1 MHIYIYIHT
10 HIHTDIS
17 DIEHCICLSILY
29 TPYTYIMIPAAIEA
43 PQELTPAM
51 PSDAEEEP
59 EESIAT
65 WLQLGLMEEDIL
77 HHHLGMVESL

>member
-1 MHIYIYIHT
+1 MYIYIYPIVPIVH
-10 HIHTDIS
+10 DIS
-17 DIEHCICLSILY
+17 WYIPFFLMDIF
-29 TPYTYIMIPAAIEA
+29 PYEPPAAIEA

-65 WLQLGLMEEDIL
+65 WLQCMGRQWWWKFSRLQLT
-77 HHHLGMVESL
+77 

>member
-1 MHIYIYIHT
+1 
-10 HIHTDIS
+10 
-17 DIEHCICLSILY
+17 
-29 TPYTYIMIPAAIEA
+29 MIPAAIEA

-77 HHHLGMVESL
+77 HHHLGMVESR

>member
-1 MHIYIYIHT
+1 MIYPIFLDGHFPF
-10 HIHTDIS
+10 
-17 DIEHCICLSILY
+17 E
-29 TPYTYIMIPAAIEA
+29 PPAAIEA

-65 WLQLGLMEEDIL
+65 WLQCAANGGGSSADCN
-77 HHHLGMVESL
+77 